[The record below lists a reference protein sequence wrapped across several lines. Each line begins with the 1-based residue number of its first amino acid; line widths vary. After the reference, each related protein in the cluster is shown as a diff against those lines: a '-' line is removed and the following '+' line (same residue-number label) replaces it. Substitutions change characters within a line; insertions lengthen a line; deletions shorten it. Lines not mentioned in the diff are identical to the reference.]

1 MSMEFNKMKISRL
14 GIFALI
20 LITVTVG
27 GSCTFYNRVMA
38 RKNLVDGARA
48 YNERQF
54 PVAEELFRTAIEYD
68 EEGVSFEGRTSRL
81 FLARTLHSGFVGNRS
96 NTKKAEEA
104 IGEYKKALQSFVSDL
119 KAKREA
125 AAANPQDEELRK
137 EMVSAENNV
146 GSIIRSVASLY
157 QNLGQDDKWAEW
169 QESQGNNAD
178 LPGAV
183 RANSLV
189 GLAAKEYN
197 CANDVTDSKDVKKTI
212 QEGGESTFEFK
223 KPEGVEGFEEDYAK
237 AKKCVDTGMSFVDK
251 AIELDPESDSAWSY
265 KTSLLVQKSR
275 IAEMDGDSAKKE
287 EYKKASDEAKKKF
300 EELAEK
306 RRKAEEEAARKEAEA
321 EAAAAEDKKSEEK

>member
-1 MSMEFNKMKISRL
+1 MKISRL

-20 LITVTVG
+20 LMAVTIG
-27 GSCTFYNRVMA
+27 GSCSFYNRVMS

-54 PVAEELFRTAIEYD
+54 PVAEELFRRAVEYD
-68 EEGVSFEGRTSRL
+68 PEGNTFEGRTSRL
-81 FLARTLHSGFVGNRS
+81 FLARTLHSKFVGNREQ
-96 NTKKAEEA
+96 TKIAEEA
-104 IGEYKKALQSFVSDL
+104 VGEYKKALPGFVNEF
-119 KAKREA
+119 KAKQQEA
-125 AAANPQDEELRK
+125 SANPQDEAVRNELR
-137 EMVSAENNV
+137 SAENNV
-146 GSIIRSVASLY
+146 GSIVRSVASLY
-157 QNLGQDDKWAEW
+157 QNLNQEDKWEEW
-169 QESQGNNAD
+169 QKTQGNNAD

-183 RANSLV
+183 RANALV

-212 QEGGESTFEFK
+212 QEGGDSAFEFK
-223 KPEGVEGFEEDYAK
+223 KPEGVEGFDQKFGEI
-237 AKKCVDTGMSFVDK
+237 KKCVDTGMGYADK

-287 EYKKASDEAKKKF
+287 EYKKASDQAKKKF

-306 RRKAEEEAARKEAEA
+306 RRKAEEEEARKLAEA
-321 EAAAAEDKKSEEK
+321 EAAAEGKKKADEK